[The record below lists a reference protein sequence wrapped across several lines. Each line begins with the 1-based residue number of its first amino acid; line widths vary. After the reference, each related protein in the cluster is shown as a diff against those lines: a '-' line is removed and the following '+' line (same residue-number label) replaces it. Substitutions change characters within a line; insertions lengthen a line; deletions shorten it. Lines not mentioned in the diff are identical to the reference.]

1 MSKQKTIH
9 KQGMLF
15 STTVSELNFENV
27 LFHKSPLAMNL
38 VNLFITITKNWK
50 LSKRPSVDE

>member
-15 STTVSELNFENV
+15 STIASELNFENV

-38 VNLFITITKNWK
+38 VNLFIIITKNWK
-50 LSKRPSVDE
+50 LPKCPSMDE